1 MKNLLLSLLFS
12 LILSAVFGQ
21 KTIGGQIID
30 AATSETL
37 AGVNI
42 QIKGTDQ
49 GTTSDLEGQF
59 QIELNE
65 EENILLISY
74 VGYETQEVTINSDTK
89 PNLLIALRG
98 GLELEELVVTAL
110 GLERSSKDLG
120 YVVQNLDAEQISEI
134 KSPNFIDNLAGKLAG
149 VTISQGATG
158 VGSTS
163 KITIRGEASFTNNN
177 PLFVVDGTPINNNSI
192 LNFTNEAAA
201 GFQEIDFGNGAME
214 VNADDIASV
223 SVLK

>member
-12 LILSAVFGQ
+12 LILSAVFSQ
-21 KTIGGQIID
+21 KTISGQIID

-134 KSPNFIDNLAGKLAG
+134 KSPNFI
-149 VTISQGATG
+149 
-158 VGSTS
+158 
-163 KITIRGEASFTNNN
+163 
-177 PLFVVDGTPINNNSI
+177 
-192 LNFTNEAAA
+192 
-201 GFQEIDFGNGAME
+201 
-214 VNADDIASV
+214 
-223 SVLK
+223 